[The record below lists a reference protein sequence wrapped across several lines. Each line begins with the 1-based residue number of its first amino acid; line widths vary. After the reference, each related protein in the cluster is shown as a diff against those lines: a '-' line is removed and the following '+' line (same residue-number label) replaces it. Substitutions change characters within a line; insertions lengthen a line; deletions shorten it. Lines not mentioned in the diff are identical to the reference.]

1 MPKEEPL
8 SRLLSFFFRRHR
20 KKKRT
25 PNAKDAETTP
35 ATTTPATCPF
45 DSACAG
51 IGVGLLDAEED
62 DVVDASDAMNNDVVG
77 GDTNETIEEIAAEDV
92 GASEEVVSNEEVGS
106 SVAVVSRLEAVGVAL
121 ARELASVVMSDP
133 TSVVVP
139 ASEKDMSD
147 EELCSS
153 EAMLL

>member
-1 MPKEEPL
+1 M
-8 SRLLSFFFRRHR
+8 
-20 KKKRT
+20 
-25 PNAKDAETTP
+25 
-35 ATTTPATCPF
+35 
-45 DSACAG
+45 
-51 IGVGLLDAEED
+51 DAEEDD
-62 DVVDASDAMNNDVVG
+62 DVVDASDAMNNEVVG

-106 SVAVVSRLEAVGVAL
+106 SVAVVSRLKAVGVAL